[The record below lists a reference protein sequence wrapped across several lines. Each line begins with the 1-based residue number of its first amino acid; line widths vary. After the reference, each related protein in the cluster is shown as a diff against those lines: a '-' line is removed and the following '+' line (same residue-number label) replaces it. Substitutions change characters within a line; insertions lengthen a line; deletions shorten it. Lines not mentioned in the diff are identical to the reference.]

1 MSDISYNR
9 RVHYYIAL
17 YELFQ
22 EQECLHC
29 VDIAR
34 KLSISLPAASR
45 MLQKL
50 IRSADCIG
58 TEKGCQTLR

>member
-22 EQECLHC
+22 EQECLHRM
-29 VDIAR
+29 DIAR
-34 KLSISLPAASR
+34 QLSISLPAASSCA
-45 MLQKL
+45 L
-50 IRSADCIG
+50 ICEWVVEAG
-58 TEKGCQTLR
+58 